1 MKSKLFAI
9 LFSLVLLLMAFSAAA
24 ADHLTNL
31 EAEES
36 GTSLNPRL
44 STPRNDY
51 WGVYWGD
58 IRYSQEGTSL
68 VSRISIA
75 GADYWSFF
83 RDQLDSQE
91 GASLVSRISIAG
103 ADYWSFFRDQLDSQE
118 SSSLNPRYSTP
129 RNDYWGIYYGDPSYS
144 Q

>member
-83 RDQLDSQE
+83 KDQLDSQE
-91 GASLVSRISIAG
+91 GASLNSQLTIS
-103 ADYWSFFRDQLDSQE
+103 
-118 SSSLNPRYSTP
+118 
-129 RNDYWGIYYGDPSYS
+129 GDEDWAY
-144 Q
+144 QQ